1 MSSAVPSILSGWVRY
16 QFRPGVKAYNFGQF
30 GRIVDGLNGK
40 PARPVVRLVKRA
52 MPRVPVEIPVDRA
65 AARPTT
71 SSTARIDRR
80 AKLQRYARHGIPHYW
95 IVDPEARSI
104 EAYVL
109 SEGVFR
115 VSVRVDGADPG
126 SLPHSQT

>member
-1 MSSAVPSILSGWVRY
+1 MDSTGS
-16 QFRPGVKAYNFGQF
+16 FRFWDTVTMALTMLAAFGS
-30 GRIVDGLNGK
+30 RRH

-52 MPRVPVEIPVDRA
+52 MPRVPVEIPVDRG

-80 AKLQRYARHGIPHYW
+80 ATLQRYARHGIPHYW

-109 SEGVFR
+109 REGVFR
-115 VSVRVDGADPG
+115 VSVRVEGA
-126 SLPHSQT
+126 